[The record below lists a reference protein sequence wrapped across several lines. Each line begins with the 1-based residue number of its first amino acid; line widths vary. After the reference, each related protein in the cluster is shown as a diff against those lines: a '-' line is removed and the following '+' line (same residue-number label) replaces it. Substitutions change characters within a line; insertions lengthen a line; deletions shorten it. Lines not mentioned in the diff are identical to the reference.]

1 MTFVI
6 TENIVSN
13 REEYLKLARAFAE
26 DGRND
31 KGCHGMEVYLDPEKT
46 DTVVFVSTWDAKE
59 DFLGHVH
66 GPSFAKHIPGM
77 AKYYVSGSDRVL
89 VDGL

>member
-1 MTFVI
+1 MTLVI

-46 DTVVFVSTWDAKE
+46 DTVVFVSTWDAK
-59 DFLGHVH
+59 DLVQ

-77 AKYYVSGSDRVL
+77 APYYVSGSDRVL
-89 VDGL
+89 VDGI